1 MIRPTLLSI
10 ANRLQAAQ
18 LMLAASALVL
28 LMLVTVA
35 DVILRY
41 LFNWP
46 IRGSYEFVEAMLI
59 VFVFHGMA
67 AAFFGRRNIVI
78 DLIDPAVGVLGTKV
92 LIRAADLLS
101 LFGLLLLF
109 WAMLGPATQAYDYG
123 DRKMELSLPV
133 WVLWAAAL
141 IGMAGTIFC
150 AAVVAVARPAV
161 PESERFE

>member
-1 MIRPTLLSI
+1 MIRPTLLLI
-10 ANRLQAAQ
+10 ADRLQAAQ

-78 DLIDPAVGVLGTKV
+78 DLIDPAVGVLGTRV

-109 WAMLGPATQAYDYG
+109 WAMLGPATQAYD
-123 DRKMELSLPV
+123 
-133 WVLWAAAL
+133 
-141 IGMAGTIFC
+141 
-150 AAVVAVARPAV
+150 
-161 PESERFE
+161 